1 MKDKLLLVGAG
12 GLGRV
17 TLEHALEKY
26 QCLFVDDSYPVGME
40 ICGAP
45 VVGAIADLP
54 ALRKEYQLLVV
65 TIGNNALREKLYAQA
80 DALDYEFPNILARTA
95 YVSPFAQLGWGCI
108 LLNNAVVQ
116 NGVQVG
122 NGSILNVGAEA
133 HHDCTIDDFT
143 LIYTNSVIRTGAT
156 VGKWAKIGSTVTVSN
171 FAAVPEDAVVPDG
184 SVVTPEEETKF
195 ETNQ

>member
-1 MKDKLLLVGAG
+1 MKDKLLLIGAG

-17 TLEHALEKY
+17 TLEHAIEKY
-26 QCLFVDDSYPVGME
+26 QCSFVDDAYPVGVE
-40 ICGAP
+40 ICGTP
-45 VVGAIADLP
+45 VVGAVADLP

-65 TIGNNALREKLYAQA
+65 TIGNNPLREELYAQA

-95 YVSPFAQLGWGCI
+95 YVSPFTQLGWGCI

-122 NGSILNVGAEA
+122 NGVILNAGAEA
-133 HHDCTIDDFT
+133 HHDCTIDDFA

-156 VGKWAKIGSTVTVSN
+156 VGKRAKIGSTVTVSN
-171 FAAVPEDAVVPDG
+171 FAAVPEDAVIPDG
-184 SVVTPEEETKF
+184 SVVTPEEE
-195 ETNQ
+195 NL

>member
-1 MKDKLLLVGAG
+1 MKYKLLLVGAG

-17 TLEHALEKY
+17 TLEHAMEKY
-26 QCLFVDDSYPVGME
+26 QCSFVDDSYPVGME

-45 VVGAIADLP
+45 VVGALADLP

-65 TIGNNALREKLYAQA
+65 TIGNNALREELYAQA

-156 VGKWAKIGSTVTVSN
+156 VGKRAKIGSTVTVSN

-184 SVVTPEEETKF
+184 SVVTPEEETI
-195 ETNQ
+195 

>member
-17 TLEHALEKY
+17 TLEYAMDKY
-26 QCLFVDDSYPVGME
+26 QCYFVDDSYPVGME

-45 VVGAIADLP
+45 VVGALADLP

-65 TIGNNALREKLYAQA
+65 TIGNNPLREELYAQA

-116 NGVQVG
+116 NGAQVG
-122 NGSILNVGAEA
+122 NGVLLTVGVEA
-133 HHDCTIDDFT
+133 HHDCAIEDFA

-156 VGKWAKIGSTVTVSN
+156 VGKRTKIGSTVTLSN

-184 SVVTPEEETKF
+184 SVVTPEEETI
-195 ETNQ
+195 

>member
-1 MKDKLLLVGAG
+1 M
-12 GLGRV
+12 
-17 TLEHALEKY
+17 TLEHAMEKY
-26 QCLFVDDSYPVGME
+26 QCHFVDDSYPVGMK

-65 TIGNNALREKLYAQA
+65 TIGNNALREELYAQA
-80 DALDYEFPNILARTA
+80 DALDYEFPSILARTA

-116 NGVQVG
+116 NGSQVG
-122 NGSILNVGAEA
+122 NGVLLNVGAEA
-133 HHDCTIDDFT
+133 HHDCTIDDFA

-156 VGKWAKIGSTVTVSN
+156 VGKRAKIGSTVTVSN

-184 SVVTPEEETKF
+184 SVVTPEEGTKF

>member
-17 TLEHALEKY
+17 TLEHAACDY
-26 QCLFVDDSYPVGME
+26 DCAFVDDGYPVGTE
-40 ICGAP
+40 ICSVP
-45 VVGAIADLP
+45 VVGAIADLSR
-54 ALRKEYQLLVV
+54 LREEYTSLVV
-65 TIGNNALREKLYAQA
+65 TIGDNHLRERIYRQA
-80 DALDYEFPNILARTA
+80 DALDYEFPSILAHSA

-122 NGSILNVGAEA
+122 NGVILNAGAEA
-133 HHDCTIDDFT
+133 HHDCTIDDFA

-156 VGKWAKIGSTVTVSN
+156 VGKRAKIGSTVTVSN
-171 FAAVPEDAVVPDG
+171 FAAVPEDAVIPDG
-184 SVVTPEEETKF
+184 SVVTPEEE
-195 ETNQ
+195 NL

>member
-1 MKDKLLLVGAG
+1 MLVGAG

-17 TLEHALEKY
+17 TLEHAMEKY
-26 QCLFVDDSYPVGME
+26 QCHFVDDSYPVGME

-65 TIGNNALREKLYAQA
+65 TIGNNALREELYAQA
-80 DALDYEFPNILARTA
+80 DALDYEFPSILARTA

-116 NGVQVG
+116 NGAQIG

-133 HHDCTIDDFT
+133 HHDCTIDDFA

-156 VGKWAKIGSTVTVSN
+156 VGKRAKIGSTVTVSN
-171 FAAVPEDAVVPDG
+171 FAAVPEDAVIPDG
-184 SVVTPEEETKF
+184 SVVTPEEGTI
-195 ETNQ
+195 